1 MDKRKVLKI
10 GLLVILFL
18 LCFFCIFNICETIYR
33 ICEHYNLMTQTQNSS
48 AFTDSDIMFIEMC
61 NSIIKSNFKEL
72 FFPIVLLC
80 LSIAC
85 IVYLIKGSNYL
96 NKAKL
101 TYEEYKELSRK
112 KKAEKQAKNKAKKKE
127 KLENKLKRLE

>member
-1 MDKRKVLKI
+1 MQNAGTLGDAYLPVLDA
-10 GLLVILFL
+10 
-18 LCFFCIFNICETIYR
+18 
-33 ICEHYNLMTQTQNSS
+33 YNS
-48 AFTDSDIMFIEMC
+48 A
-61 NSIIKSNFKEL
+61 IKSNFKEL

-101 TYEEYKELSRK
+101 TYEEYKELSQK